1 MPDMHN
7 ASVSPRSHAQKKA
20 YTTTIVEQC
29 PPKKQSFEKPIILV
43 RDSFLTKLH
52 IGFEVY
58 EFSETEKLPQ
68 ERNVY
73 IFDDCDTSEVQ
84 IRKAAWKLGREC
96 SIHSVRQSL
105 DSLSGGSKRAAAELS
120 EQVIE
125 FAQPYKDWSARRND
139 EPLTIN
145 DAREIAEAAY
155 KSPLND
161 IDRQTELA
169 TLAARVEA
177 YSKAAGYQWS
187 KIVGRLED
195 EFRKELQSRG
205 LSEDN
210 SDDDERLR
218 LALLELSQEKDEIKY
233 IRKRAQICSHYR
245 ISKPE
250 VEKLIKITERKTA
263 TNSLQRQSFDELLD
277 MEIQELSWMIPEL
290 LPKGEMVV
298 LAGSPKCGKTL
309 MAIDAAFAIA
319 TGEDDFLGL
328 RTQQGKVLL
337 ISNDENARSTKS
349 KLLKR
354 GFRKGDGK
362 NLEVIFNWNIN
373 QLYELEGLL
382 DEFRPDVVIVD
393 SLKSITACNAEVSEN
408 SAEFANNIYALKNLL
423 NQYNAASILI
433 HHTNKN
439 KDAMGVHKLRGSSA
453 IAGAVW
459 GTWQL
464 DHIPTTDPNDKKKQ
478 IIDPRDPKRILA
490 VHARDV
496 EGQLLKLEFDAEHNS
511 FERIDK
517 EVLKESQKLR
527 DRIINVLQLNPE
539 GLSGRW
545 VVDCLGMQDNKYTV
559 YSELNRME
567 DKKIISIKQS
577 NTDRRVRF
585 YKLKNLNHVEKNI
598 KQPSEDGGDSLSPPP
613 CVPLPNKSSESIT
626 DKKIQDIKQKNEFI
640 KQESEFIKQ
649 DLGIEQNHE
658 PAQYLNPLPHNE
670 SSSYIAENTHR
681 GGEGVPLKLFSFPT
695 ECEIKQT
702 PQPQI
707 QLDNQPISVL
717 KIKQTGGDISG
728 FIGCNLEIRGMT
740 GLVISRG
747 VMIDDDDFNRVIIF
761 ETEKGDRKKASYRE
775 AYVIN

>member
-1 MPDMHN
+1 MYN
-7 ASVSPRSHAQKKA
+7 ASVSSRSHAQKKA
-20 YTTTIVEQC
+20 YTTTIVEQS
-29 PPKKQSFEKPIILV
+29 PQKNQTFEKPIIIV

-52 IGFEVY
+52 LTFEIF
-58 EFSETEKLPQ
+58 EFSRFDEIPEG
-68 ERNVY
+68 RDYY
-73 IFDDCDTSEVQ
+73 IFNDCDTSEVD
-84 IRKAAWKLGREC
+84 IRKVAWRLGGEC
-96 SIHSVRQSL
+96 SIHTVRQSL
-105 DSLSGGSKRAAAELS
+105 DSLSSSIRAAQELTI
-120 EQVIE
+120 QIIE
-125 FAQPYKDWSARRND
+125 FALPYKDWASRANG
-139 EPLTIN
+139 EPLSIKEATDI
-145 DAREIAEAAY
+145 ARVAY
-155 KSPLND
+155 QSSLTELN
-161 IDRQTELA
+161 RETELA

-205 LSEDN
+205 LSKDN
-210 SDDDERLR
+210 SDDERLR
-218 LALLELSQEKDEIKY
+218 LALLELSQEKDKIAY
-233 IRKRAQICSHYR
+233 IRKRAQVCSHYR
-245 ISKPE
+245 ISKRE
-250 VEKLIKITERKTA
+250 VEELIKITERKTA
-263 TNSLQRQSFDELLD
+263 TNTLQRQSFDELLD
-277 MEIQELSWMIPEL
+277 MEIQELSWLIPEL
-290 LPKGEMVV
+290 LPQGEMVI
-298 LAGSPKCGKTL
+298 LAAPPKAGKTL

-319 TGEDDFLGL
+319 TGEDEFLGL
-328 RTQQGKVLL
+328 QTQQGKVLL

-362 NLEVIFNWNIN
+362 NLEVVFNWNIN

-408 SAEFANNIYALKNLL
+408 SAEFANNIYALKNLF

-464 DHIPTTDPNDKKKQ
+464 DHILTPDPNDKKKQ

-496 EGQLLKLEFDAEHNS
+496 EGQLLKLEFDPENNS

-545 VVDCLGMQDNKYTV
+545 VIDCLGMQDNKYTV

-567 DKKIISIKQS
+567 DKKIISIKKS
-577 NTDRRVRF
+577 NTDRRLRF
-585 YKLKNLNHVEKNI
+585 YQLRNLNHVEKNI
-598 KQPSEDGGDSLSPPP
+598 KQPCEDGGDSLSPLPH
-613 CVPLPNKSSESIT
+613 VSLPNNSSESTT
-626 DKKIQDIKQKNEFI
+626 DKEIQDIKQENKFI

-649 DLGIEQNHE
+649 GSDIEQNKQ
-658 PAQYLNPLPHNE
+658 PAQYSNPLPE
-670 SSSYIAENTHR
+670 KKSSDYIAKNPDK
-681 GGEGVPLKLFSFPT
+681 GGEGVLFEENNHST
-695 ECEIKQT
+695 ESKKQHL
-702 PQPQI
+702 Q
-707 QLDNQPISVL
+707 S
-717 KIKQTGGDISG
+717 QT
-728 FIGCNLEIRGMT
+728 
-740 GLVISRG
+740 
-747 VMIDDDDFNRVIIF
+747 IF
-761 ETEKGDRKKASYRE
+761 ETD
-775 AYVIN
+775 AYSNKYENKRDWDNFKYDSAWDDGSAFPTSSS